1 MAMTEYTG
9 ETEIIT
15 NIGTTPDERG
25 LTTEQFKAKFDEGL
39 KAFVTWFNDTHKT
52 EFDAH
57 LTEITTHTH
66 KITNITDL
74 EDTLDGKANKAQ
86 EAWTTQ
92 TLLNGWKQ
100 AYQIGYFKDEFGFV
114 HLRGEIYNGTK
125 TVGTTLFTLSDGY
138 RPGSFKVFAT
148 STTGSDGTTVQI
160 QSLTIDTS
168 GNVKIAVKSALTYIV
183 LENISFKV

>member
-1 MAMTEYTG
+1 MALGDYTKTTYNEG
-9 ETEIIT
+9 AAPGISAERLNKNENKTKELDDWAETHEADD
-15 NIGTTPDERG
+15 TTAHG
-25 LTTEQFKAKFDEGL
+25 I
-39 KAFVTWFNDTHKT
+39 DT
-52 EFDAH
+52 
-57 LTEITTHTH
+57 
-66 KITNITDL
+66 
-74 EDTLDGKANKAQ
+74 KANKAQ